1 MIGKLTG
8 IVDSIAEDAVIL
20 DVGGVGYLVQ
30 CPAST
35 LSRLTV
41 GAHASL
47 MIEMKVSDDA
57 IKLYGFASAE
67 EREWFRLLQTVQ
79 NVGGKVALAVLS
91 TLSPRDLQRAL
102 ALGDKA
108 MIGRA
113 PGVGPKLALR
123 ITTEL
128 KDKVPAMMLAGSD
141 DGIAHVAVAPRGPE
155 GDAVSALV
163 HLGYSDAKAAEAV
176 ARAVQALGEQ
186 TETGALIREALKG
199 MGKMNAAKNQNLT
212 PERSEDDTL
221 EASLR
226 PKRLADFVGQQQ
238 ARENLSV
245 FIDAAKAR
253 GEALDHVLFSWPAG
267 TGQDHPG
274 ADRGARVGRQFPLHL
289 RTGAGQ
295 GGRSRRHPHQS
306 GTARRSVHRRNPSPQ
321 SGGGGNPLSGDGGLS
336 NSIW

>member
-8 IVDSIAEDAVIL
+8 TVDSIAEDTVIL

-79 NVGGKVALAVLS
+79 SVGGKVALAVLS

-128 KDKVPAMMLAGSD
+128 KDKVPAMMAGVD
-141 DGIAHVAVAPRGPE
+141 TALHVAAPRGPE

-163 HLGYSDAKAAEAV
+163 HLGYADARAAEAV
-176 ARAVQALGEQ
+176 ARAVQALGEH
-186 TETGALIREALKG
+186 TETSALIREALKG
-199 MGKMNAAKNQNLT
+199 M
-212 PERSEDDTL
+212 
-221 EASLR
+221 
-226 PKRLADFVGQQQ
+226 
-238 ARENLSV
+238 AR
-245 FIDAAKAR
+245 
-253 GEALDHVLFSWPAG
+253 
-267 TGQDHPG
+267 
-274 ADRGARVGRQFPLHL
+274 
-289 RTGAGQ
+289 
-295 GGRSRRHPHQS
+295 
-306 GTARRSVHRRNPSPQ
+306 
-321 SGGGGNPLSGDGGLS
+321 
-336 NSIW
+336 

>member
-8 IVDSIAEDAVIL
+8 IVDSITDDAVIT
-20 DVGGVGYLVQ
+20 DVNGVGYLVH

-57 IKLYGFASAE
+57 IKLYGFVSAE

-123 ITTEL
+123 IATEL
-128 KDKVPAMMLAGSD
+128 KDKAPSIMLRGEEGGA
-141 DGIAHVAVAPRGPE
+141 VAVAHAPRGPE
-155 GDAVSALV
+155 SDAVSALV
-163 HLGYSDAKAAEAV
+163 HLGYSDVRAAEAV
-176 ARAVQALGEQ
+176 ARAAQTLGEH
-186 TETGALIREALKG
+186 TEAGVLIREALKG
-199 MGKMNAAKNQNLT
+199 M
-212 PERSEDDTL
+212 
-221 EASLR
+221 
-226 PKRLADFVGQQQ
+226 
-238 ARENLSV
+238 AR
-245 FIDAAKAR
+245 
-253 GEALDHVLFSWPAG
+253 
-267 TGQDHPG
+267 
-274 ADRGARVGRQFPLHL
+274 
-289 RTGAGQ
+289 
-295 GGRSRRHPHQS
+295 
-306 GTARRSVHRRNPSPQ
+306 
-321 SGGGGNPLSGDGGLS
+321 
-336 NSIW
+336 